1 MTDAPTTPPGHLLV
15 VCTANICRSPMA
27 ATMLRSE
34 LAERGRRI
42 DVRSAGFR
50 RGGEQIDRGAVK
62 ALARRDLDAG
72 EHRST
77 MIDRALIDGAFLI
90 LTMTA
95 RHVLHVIEMDP
106 SATTRTFMLREF
118 VDLAE
123 AAGGLDPDRPI
134 AEITAEL
141 DAARDRSVM
150 TAVESPFDVQD
161 PHGRRRRIYER
172 VADLLETDVRRLA
185 DLITP
190 ATAADRDGPGPGSV
204 ATS

>member
-1 MTDAPTTPPGHLLV
+1 
-15 VCTANICRSPMA
+15 
-27 ATMLRSE
+27 MLRSE
-34 LAERGRRI
+34 LAARGRRI

-50 RGGEQIDRGAVK
+50 RGGEEIDRGAVK

-72 EHRST
+72 DHRST
-77 MIDRALIDGAFLI
+77 MIDRELIDGAFLI

-95 RHVLHVIEMDP
+95 RHVLHVVEMDP
-106 SATTRTFMLREF
+106 SAAPRTFMLREF

-134 AEITAEL
+134 TEVTADL
-141 DAARDRSVM
+141 DGARDRTVM

-172 VADLLETDVRRLA
+172 VAGILETDVARLA
-185 DLITP
+185 ELL
-190 ATAADRDGPGPGSV
+190 TASPGTEQGDGGPGAVTTG
-204 ATS
+204 

>member
-1 MTDAPTTPPGHLLV
+1 
-15 VCTANICRSPMA
+15 
-27 ATMLRSE
+27 MLRGE

-50 RGGEQIDRGAVK
+50 RGGEEIDRGAAK
-62 ALARRDLDAG
+62 ALGRRGLEAG
-72 EHRST
+72 DHRST
-77 MIDRALIDGAFLI
+77 MIDRELIDGAFLI

-106 SATTRTFMLREF
+106 TAASRTFMLREF

-123 AAGGLDPDRPI
+123 AVGGLDPDRPI
-134 AEITAEL
+134 AEVTADL

-150 TAVESPFDVQD
+150 TAIESPFDVQD

-185 DLITP
+185 ELLTAEP
-190 ATAADRDGPGPGSV
+190 A
-204 ATS
+204 ATID

>member
-1 MTDAPTTPPGHLLV
+1 MTEPSNTPAGHLLV

-27 ATMLRSE
+27 ATMLRAD
-34 LAERGRRI
+34 LAARGRRI

-50 RGGEQIDRGAVK
+50 RGGEEIDRGAAK
-62 ALARRDLDAG
+62 ALRRRGLDAG
-72 EHRST
+72 DHRST
-77 MIDRALIDGAFLI
+77 MIDRELIDGAFVI

-95 RHVLHVIEMDP
+95 RHVLHVLEMDS
-106 SATTRTFMLREF
+106 SAAQRTFMLREF

-134 AEITAEL
+134 AEVTAAL

-172 VADLLETDVRRLA
+172 VANILETDVGRLA
-185 DLITP
+185 DLL
-190 ATAADRDGPGPGSV
+190 AASPGAEQGDGESGSV
-204 ATS
+204 TSG

>member
-1 MTDAPTTPPGHLLV
+1 
-15 VCTANICRSPMA
+15 
-27 ATMLRSE
+27 MLRSD

-50 RGGEQIDRGAVK
+50 RGGEVIDRGAAK
-62 ALARRDLDAG
+62 ALGRRGLDAG
-72 EHRST
+72 DHRST
-77 MIDRALIDGAFLI
+77 MIDRGLIDGAFLI

-95 RHVLHVIEMDP
+95 RHVLHVMEMDP
-106 SATTRTFMLREF
+106 SAATRTFMLREF

-134 AEITAEL
+134 AEVTAEL

-172 VADLLETDVRRLA
+172 VADILETDVRRLA
-185 DLITP
+185 VLLTP
-190 ATAADRDGPGPGSV
+190 PSTAEHDGPGSGTV
-204 ATS
+204 TAG